1 MADFDPTSIGAV
13 PVAAKDF
20 DPASI
25 GAVPV
30 EKSFD
35 PTSLGAVPVDST
47 PAEKASPDSSTP
59 DSRQKAKE
67 RAAQFRDYL
76 GVAPDSI
83 LGATP
88 ESVPALDVAGAA
100 REGIA
105 AQGASNI
112 NPGRISDA
120 PLVAFLSDKTG
131 DKQEDRDFL
140 NEEASKPV
148 ISLPTPAGNEP
159 AAIIARTIANGVSAF
174 TTPQNIQLAASL
186 GPAAGGPLA
195 KAVATGFSADML
207 HSGLTEIGEGIND
220 PTTEGKIEKITSG
233 ILSTALGAGAGGH
246 GLGREN
252 VLPEG
257 TKREPGLSQE
267 EVDRAVTQ
275 NQLRALGPEPV
286 PLTKETQPALPEVL
300 DGLHLARERWVAQLR
315 RSSPGESDQIQ
326 SHIDDIDAQLL
337 RVDRVAAAESA
348 ARVAQRGE
356 SPPPAEGEV
365 PSTETGDPPVEPI
378 TDPALH
384 QAAEASA
391 QSIAD
396 AVTKGQPDTVR
407 EAAYDAAIDNARSSL
422 KNGKSPSASFMRKAA
437 QEAAGKAAQRQAKS
451 LNAEND
457 AGTTK
462 LEATP
467 SGEASPA
474 EEAAKADTIKE
485 VRDTVSELPENLRKT
500 AQAFLENP
508 DLSRQELADKLG
520 VSRTTVADH
529 LKAMQEHFEAIR
541 EGGISLG
548 PGAASALEKI
558 KNELEPTG
566 LKKAT
571 VDVER
576 LSRGADPLPTP
587 ERQHEEGVIRDA
599 EDTVHEDPTLA
610 PSLVSRIVDKGD
622 TAITEKDAGVL
633 LVERRRVMNER
644 AAWEDRLGRE
654 EDVDEARRKLS
665 EIETQLDR
673 LDRAQRAAGT
683 TWGRLGHMY
692 QRMIR
697 DDYTLESLERKERA
711 VKGRPLT
718 EDERATIKTQAD
730 KIEALQKDLD
740 EKQKA
745 LSDAGLDQDVQHFYE
760 ATINELGKSYL
771 DKPEGEKID
780 KRITAIAKKLVEGLN
795 NQADAALTRIRAR
808 RAEGRLNA
816 LAVEDFVDYTIYGAA
831 KIASKGLDFAK
842 WSAEMVTD
850 LGDLTKN
857 ELKKIW
863 KASNTKIDQLGA
875 KNGADSERVTKAVK
889 TGGGPSVVE
898 AKAAAKADATAGD
911 PLSHKVVY
919 GYVEALIK
927 SGVHGVDA
935 LMKAAHKG
943 LKESFPELTERDVRR
958 AFSEYG
964 KVKFPSKDAVKVEL
978 AETRRITQLQE
989 SIDRLNEGLD
999 ALHTGLQR
1007 EKATQ
1012 QVREKTKELNE
1023 LLKKRAG
1030 PATPKALASRDQA
1043 KQTALRNAIAD
1054 LDKQLKTGEKPIKG
1068 TPAPDSTATEQL
1080 RAERDAM
1087 KAKLDEIENASN
1099 PPKTAAEKQVEQLSK
1114 IREKL
1119 SDTLSGKRPPDAPKD
1134 WNPLSA
1140 AAEDI
1145 KAEITAMHE
1154 LAAQLKREAKPPT
1167 DSGAAAEKAKIKA
1180 LEKAIKDYEDRTAK
1194 GDFTGKGQKLGPDSA
1209 TVAGLKA
1216 IRDARRDAYEA
1227 ARDAGK
1233 PVRTPEQ
1240 IYNERRLKQVEKRT
1254 TELEAKTAAGDFT
1267 KPTKPVPPAK
1277 LKETVEA
1284 EVKLKRAQLE
1294 FNAGVE
1300 KQRLANRTPSQKFWD
1315 HFVGVERAMKL
1326 SSDVVLGKLT
1336 VAAALREAVLTPAE
1350 ELVGGAI
1357 SKALPGLAAR
1367 APREGGFNLDAEIK
1381 AKQEAFTSGMRDAWD
1396 NLRMRQ
1402 SQLDILHGKEKN
1414 VAPSWYE
1421 YFGFLHGALKSP
1433 VKRAE
1438 FARSLEKRMKAEKLA
1453 GGDLNDVETMGRLSQ
1468 EAYADGQRAIFMQD
1482 NVLSSA
1488 FNTGLRSVEMSRKY
1502 PNLGPAVSRIGRFLL
1517 PIVKVPTNIFGEV
1530 ATGVHG
1536 TATGALRAGKAYYD
1550 GIESLPKEQGDAIM
1564 RQLKKGLI
1572 GNALLLTGYL
1582 GYKGIGGFYQ
1592 PREQREESDVQPDH
1606 YRVGK
1611 ANLPGFVGHS
1621 TAAMLLNLGAS
1632 FRRAELQGK
1641 SGTSAAGRGLIK
1653 QLPFVPV
1660 ATNAVEALESDG
1672 ALHKFVQQM
1681 AINSTV
1687 PALVSHVAKVADTP
1701 GTFPGNAFE
1710 PATRRFPTNDVEA
1723 IKATLPGLRSQV
1735 PDHRKNLRSGKSSRR
1750 R

>member
-1 MADFDPTSIGAV
+1 MPFDAPDEELIKPPSGGGFSAPDNEIVSWGFSAPKEDV
-13 PVAAKDF
+13 D
-20 DPASI
+20 ASE
-25 GAVPV
+25 A
-30 EKSFD
+30 S
-35 PTSLGAVPVDST
+35 
-47 PAEKASPDSSTP
+47 KASPDSSTP

-88 ESVPALDVAGAA
+88 ESVAALDVAGAA

-112 NPGRISDA
+112 NPGTISDA

-131 DKQEDRDFL
+131 DSQEDADFL
-140 NEEASKPV
+140 KEVASKPT

-159 AAIIARTIANGVSAF
+159 AAIIARTLINGVSAF

-257 TKREPGLSQE
+257 IKREPGLSQE

-286 PLTKETQPALPEVL
+286 PLTKDAQPALPEVL

-337 RVDRVAAAESA
+337 RADRVAVQESA

-356 SPPPAEGEV
+356 SPPPALEEA
-365 PSTETGDPPVEPI
+365 PPTETGGPPEEATKTPEQIQMDAHDRVARMTKNI
-378 TDPALH
+378 
-384 QAAEASA
+384 AAQTGDDLLAETFQQSA
-391 QSIAD
+391 TKSIE
-396 AVTKGQPDTVR
+396 T
-407 EAAYDAAIDNARSSL
+407 AI
-422 KNGKSPSASFMRKAA
+422 KNGKPINWGKVEEWARSAGFK
-437 QEAAGKAAQRQAKS
+437 EAKVHPTS

-485 VRDTVSELPENLRKT
+485 VQDTVSELPENLRKT

-576 LSRGADPLPTP
+576 LSRGADPLPAP
-587 ERQHEEGVIRDA
+587 ERQHEEGVVRDA

-622 TAITEKDAGVL
+622 TAISEKDAGVL
-633 LVERRRVMNER
+633 LIERRRVMNER
-644 AAWEDRLGRE
+644 AAWEDRLGRG

-697 DDYTLESLERKERA
+697 DDYTLKSLERKERA
-711 VKGRPLT
+711 VKGRELT

-740 EKQKA
+740 EKQKV

-863 KASNTKIDQLGA
+863 KASNAKIDQLGA

-919 GYVEALIK
+919 DYVEALIK

-935 LMKAAHKG
+935 LMKAAHEG

-1030 PATPKALASRDQA
+1030 PATPEALASRDQA

-1068 TPAPDSTATEQL
+1068 TPVPDSTATEQL

-1087 KAKLDEIENASN
+1087 KAKLDEIE
-1099 PPKTAAEKQVEQLSK
+1099 KEQ
-1114 IREKL
+1114 
-1119 SDTLSGKRPPDAPKD
+1119 TPGK
-1134 WNPLSA
+1134 
-1140 AAEDI
+1140 
-1145 KAEITAMHE
+1145 
-1154 LAAQLKREAKPPT
+1154 
-1167 DSGAAAEKAKIKA
+1167 
-1180 LEKAIKDYEDRTAK
+1180 
-1194 GDFTGKGQKLGPDSA
+1194 
-1209 TVAGLKA
+1209 
-1216 IRDARRDAYEA
+1216 
-1227 ARDAGK
+1227 
-1233 PVRTPEQ
+1233 TPEQ

-1254 TELEAKTAAGDFT
+1254 AELEAKTAAGDFT
-1267 KPTKPVPPAK
+1267 KPTKAVPPGK

-1315 HFVGVERAMKL
+1315 HFVGVQRAMKL

-1381 AKQEAFTSGMRDAWD
+1381 AKREAFTSGMRDAWD

-1536 TATGALRAGKAYYD
+1536 TVTGALRAGKAYYD

-1611 ANLPGFVGHS
+1611 ANLPSFVGHS
-1621 TAAMLLNLGAS
+1621 NAAMLLNLGAS

-1641 SGTSAAGRGLIK
+1641 SGTSAAGRGLVK

-1723 IKATLPGLRSQV
+1723 LKATLPGLRSQV